1 MQDDGSGR
9 RRQLGEAGEGRV
21 MDRLSLSVIPA
32 GRRPGLGGV
41 SSGVG
46 GAASCPGGERRRRQG
61 RSILALPLA
70 ARQCSPSVIFRPP
83 RFPPSPAPP
92 LPWGIQD
99 SSCCL
104 LGTGKGPK
112 ETMLR
117 DSANDGQVERFI
129 PVGCPFPCQA
139 GGGEESTSEAEGR
152 AFPLVCGFLPVPFLP
167 LGAGHSSRR
176 RWARIPV

>member
-32 GRRPGLGGV
+32 GRRPGLGECLRAWEEPRRV
-41 SSGVG
+41 Q
-46 GAASCPGGERRRRQG
+46 GGERRRRQG

-104 LGTGKGPK
+104 LGSGKGPK

-139 GGGEESTSEAEGR
+139 GRGERVDKRGRRPGVSPGVRLLARPFPPIGGGAFIQEEMG
-152 AFPLVCGFLPVPFLP
+152 
-167 LGAGHSSRR
+167 
-176 RWARIPV
+176 

>member
-1 MQDDGSGR
+1 MTGQADGGNWE
-9 RRQLGEAGEGRV
+9 RQGKGVSWIGFPCQSF
-21 MDRLSLSVIPA
+21 RLDADLVWGS
-32 GRRPGLGGV
+32 

-46 GAASCPGGERRRRQG
+46 GAASCPGGGERRRRQG

-152 AFPLVCGFLPVPFLP
+152 AFPLVCGFLPVPFRLP
-167 LGAGHSSRR
+167 IGGGAFIQEEMG
-176 RWARIPV
+176 

>member
-1 MQDDGSGR
+1 MTSQADGGNWE
-9 RRQLGEAGEGRV
+9 RQGK
-21 MDRLSLSVIPA
+21 
-32 GRRPGLGGV
+32 GV
-41 SSGVG
+41 SWIGFPCQSFRLDADLVWGECLRAWEEPRRVQ
-46 GAASCPGGERRRRQG
+46 GGERRRRQG

-152 AFPLVCGFLPVPFLP
+152 AFPLVCGFLPVPFRP
-167 LGAGHSSRR
+167 LEAGHSSRR